1 MGGLCCTGLQE
12 GGKDEIIEK
21 LLSLG
26 FDIDSTS
33 NDGITPLMVLAC
45 HDTKRIKSDFKRHV
59 NNGWGVQM
67 T

>member
-21 LLSLG
+21 LISLG

-45 HDTKRIKSDFKRHV
+45 HDQFNAFKIVFYKENQIRL
-59 NNGWGVQM
+59 
-67 T
+67 